1 MIALVTGS
9 SRGIGRAAAAALAR
23 AGFDVAVNAPGG
35 EDLGPAMAA
44 VQAEGRRAHAAP
56 FDVSDL
62 GGHTAALDAIEDALG
77 PLTCLVNNAGV
88 GVLSRGDP
96 LDATPESWDRCMA
109 VNARG
114 AFFLTQEVARR
125 MLGRPRTGFRSV
137 VTVSSANADAV
148 AVPRAEYCASKAAAA
163 MCSKVWAARLGP
175 EGIHAYDVRPGL
187 IETDLTAPV
196 IEDYKRRAA
205 EGLCLLPRVGR
216 PEEVGE
222 VIATL
227 ASGHLPYVTA
237 QSVAVDGGMLLPRF

>member
-9 SRGIGRAAAAALAR
+9 SRGIGRAAAVALAR
-23 AGFDVAVNAPGG
+23 AGFNVALNAPDG
-35 EDLGPAMAA
+35 EDLEPAVAA
-44 VQAEGRRAHAAP
+44 VEAEGRRAQAAP

-62 GGHTAALDAIEDALG
+62 AAHAPALDVIETALG
-77 PLTCLVNNAGV
+77 PLSCLVNNAGV

-96 LDATPESWDRCMA
+96 LDASPASWDRCMA

-125 MLGRPRTGFRSV
+125 MLGRERTGFHSI
-137 VTVSSANADAV
+137 VTVSSSNADAV

-196 IEDYKRRAA
+196 IEEYRRRAA
-205 EGLCLLPRVGR
+205 NGLCLLPRVGR

-222 VIATL
+222 VIASL
-227 ASGHLPYVTA
+227 ASGRLPYVTA
-237 QSVAVDGGMLLPRF
+237 QAIAVDGGMLLPRF